1 MRRDIQLN
9 PPQTGMPDLCPTV
22 LPVHLPPLAVGS
34 VSPAVYPALH
44 VIYCAGNGWTR
55 LVSGQRRDVNSRG
68 CLVQSR
74 RRAIQTQQRPIRTRR
89 QLIQTRG
96 RDIRTRRRLV
106 RSQRSPF
113 SAQQPDISGRRNGLN
128 HNAFSKKTG
137 SSLFPMESE
146 AGQSGG
152 RKEIA
157 RRFIAGFEPGR
168 EGESRRDDRTTA
180 LRHHGPRRVSFG
192 LARSA
197 RGLVPL
203 HRKQLGTSAASTP
216 PSTAR
221 HRLWQPPQHSQSPIP
236 HFPLSPRFNSQPST
250 LVLRREAASTRLPAL
265 NSQPSTLN
273 PVPSNA

>member
-9 PPQTGMPDLCPTV
+9 LPQTGMPDLCPTV

-96 RDIRTRRRLV
+96 RDIRTQRRLV
-106 RSQRSPF
+106 RSQRSTF
-113 SAQQPDISGRRNGLN
+113 SGQQTDISSRRNSLN
-128 HNAFSKKTG
+128 HNAFSAATG
-137 SSLFPMESE
+137 QTLPIQRSVFSVLPSSLKSV
-146 AGQSGG
+146 
-152 RKEIA
+152 
-157 RRFIAGFEPGR
+157 
-168 EGESRRDDRTTA
+168 
-180 LRHHGPRRVSFG
+180 L
-192 LARSA
+192 L
-197 RGLVPL
+197 
-203 HRKQLGTSAASTP
+203 TP
-216 PSTAR
+216 N
-221 HRLWQPPQHSQSPIP
+221 PIP
-236 HFPLSPRFNSQPST
+236 PT

-273 PVPSNA
+273 SVPSNA